1 MTIFRKIRPVR
12 ILLLSAACVLLM
24 LSFPL
29 TAHADM
35 GPKPSV
41 QIAFTGMNPDALCY
55 GTLLSERDSTGPSYV
70 WDARKHP
77 PGIRTESTK
86 SGRPS

>member
-1 MTIFRKIRPVR
+1 MTIFRKIHSLRV
-12 ILLLSAACVLLM
+12 LLLFTVCVLLM

-41 QIAFTGMNPDALCY
+41 
-55 GTLLSERDSTGPSYV
+55 
-70 WDARKHP
+70 
-77 PGIRTESTK
+77 
-86 SGRPS
+86 